1 MANLI
6 ERSPAADLLPVT
18 IGQATLSEITVD
30 AITWVAPFEDLPEIA
45 PGLAMPGPGETT
57 ANADTTAI
65 STGPGQ
71 ALVLGNAVW
80 PENAAT
86 ADQSDGWT
94 IARLEGPTAR
104 AILARLT
111 PIDLRDAAFA
121 EGGTART
128 LLGHMTASVT
138 RIGADAYD
146 LMVFR
151 SMAQTL
157 VHDVTRA
164 MQHQAARDTL

>member
-6 ERSPAADLLPVT
+6 DRSPAADLLPVT
-18 IGQATLSEITVD
+18 IGQATLTEITVD
-30 AITWVAPFEDLPEIA
+30 AITWVAPYGDLAEIA
-45 PGLAMPGPGETT
+45 PGLAMPAPGKTA
-57 ANADTTAI
+57 ANADTTALSI
-65 STGPGQ
+65 GPGQ
-71 ALVLGNAVW
+71 ALVLGNSVW
-80 PENAAT
+80 PENAAA

-104 AILARLT
+104 AILARLI
-111 PIDLRDAAFA
+111 PIDLRDAAFPV
-121 EGGTART
+121 GDTART

-138 RIGADAYD
+138 RTGPDAYD

-151 SMAQTL
+151 SMAATL

-164 MQHQAARDTL
+164 MKAIAARETL